1 MSLDVKFKKA
11 RINAV
16 VPSKREGD
24 AGYDLYAAINSDFL
38 DEHCGIIKNGSFLPI
53 RAVGDIMTGTEEILV
68 AWRSHEIL
76 KIPTGIRTEF
86 DKNYVGILKER
97 GSTGSKG
104 LAVRSGVIDSSFCG
118 EWFMVIENCTDY

>member
-1 MSLDVKFKKA
+1 MSLDVKFKKS
-11 RINAV
+11 RINAI

-24 AGYDLYAAINSDFL
+24 AGYDLYAAIDSDFL
-38 DEHCGIIKNGSFLPI
+38 DAHCGIIKN
-53 RAVGDIMTGTEEILV
+53 GTEEILV

-76 KIPTGIRTEF
+76 KIPTGIKTEF
-86 DKNYVGILKER
+86 DSNYVGILKER

-104 LAVRSGVIDSSFCG
+104 LAVRSGVIDSSYRG